1 MSGVIA
7 FVGPSLPR
15 EARRRFRG
23 VRFEAPARQGDVWRA
38 LEQAPRAVVLIDGVF
53 ETEPS
58 VWHHEIR
65 AALASGVVVF
75 GAASM
80 GALRA
85 AELNRE
91 GMIGVGE
98 IYQGYVSGR
107 WNDDDAVALL
117 HARAE
122 HDFRPLTVPWV
133 TAEDAVAQARRAK
146 VLKPAQAS
154 QLLVA
159 AKATHFHE
167 RHWPAMYRAAKWPAQ
182 LAAEFE
188 SWKRAQ
194 YDDIKARDARACLD
208 AAVAFARSGAVSTA
222 PRVEAFSSR
231 VREARLLAVDRA
243 KLKAKARAPAGAEE
257 TKAGLRTLLLAGWAR
272 GLGLKAPAEST
283 RAYEAALRKTVR
295 DGAERVRLA
304 EIFALEAWVLEN
316 AHQMW
321 ADGPRQLE
329 GLALEQVRQAAF
341 AKGRRTR

>member
-7 FVGPSLPR
+7 FVGPSLAR

-38 LEQAPRAVVLIDGVF
+38 LERAPRALAIVDGVF

-65 AALASGVVVF
+65 AALASGVAVF
-75 GAASM
+75 GASSM

-85 AELNRE
+85 AELSAE
-91 GMIGVGE
+91 GMVGVGE
-98 IYQGYVSGR
+98 VYQGYVSGR
-107 WNDDDAVALL
+107 WSDDDAVALL

-133 TAEDAVAQARRAK
+133 TLEDAVSQARRAK
-146 VLKPAQAS
+146 VVTTRQARA
-154 QLLVA
+154 LLAV

-167 RHWPAMYRAAKWPAQ
+167 RHWPALYRAAKWPVNVAT
-182 LAAEFE
+182 AFE
-188 SWKRAQ
+188 RWKRVHCE
-194 YDDIKARDARACLD
+194 DIKARDARACLD
-208 AAVAFARSGAVSTA
+208 AAVAFARSGAVSMA
-222 PRVEAFSSR
+222 PRVTAFSSR
-231 VREARLLAVDRA
+231 VREARLVAVNGA
-243 KLKAKARAPAGAEE
+243 KLLAKAGTPSGADE

-272 GLGLKAPAEST
+272 SMGVQSPAEAT
-283 RAYEAALRKTVR
+283 RACEAALRKTVP
-295 DGAERVRLA
+295 DAAERARLA
-304 EIFALEAWVLEN
+304 DIFALEAWVLKN

-341 AKGRRTR
+341 AKGRRAR